1 VILNR
6 GGKLQQLQTVN
17 RENIEGE
24 YVEIR
29 LVPLS
34 EIEKLD
40 GILWEKNSKKHDID
54 KILESIERYGFQDAG
69 KWDKNLNGG
78 KGGIVFGNGRTEAL
92 ITGLIAAREA
102 GREAGREPPRGI
114 PIDKTTGEWCIPMK
128 FGVDC
133 AGEVEAMALAIDH
146 NNLQMSGFE
155 ASEISRLWESEGY
168 LAVLSE
174 IAEAGVV
181 PVTVDEDAI
190 ADMLL
195 AIGAEDEPV
204 ELGEDDLD
212 AVLDAAEADDYEIRV
227 KAGEIW
233 RLGRHYIAAGDCT
246 SKENIKQL
254 QAVSGCRGIEMV
266 WADPP
271 YGISIVA
278 TNGYIGGGE
287 ANNIPFGGVKG
298 ETPEQKQKRMGY
310 VGGGNCRRTTIAENA
325 AKKERLGSIGG
336 AKPFGSADVR
346 GSVGASNV
354 VKVNKYHPIAGDDL
368 IDVAVL
374 ATEVYLSL
382 FEKSVQC
389 WWGGNYYANSLPNT
403 NCWIVWDKENTGNF
417 ADAELAWTNQ
427 STAVRIFKHMWNGM
441 VKASEHGQ
449 KRVHPT
455 QKPVKLFT
463 WFAEKYGKSGDVIID
478 PFLGSGMSL
487 IGAEQMG
494 DRMIIGF
501 ELSEHYCSIILD
513 RWEALTGQTA
523 QLVGNL

>member
-1 VILNR
+1 V
-6 GGKLQQLQTVN
+6 QLSTASSK
-17 RENIEGE
+17 NIEGE

-40 GILWEKNSKKHDID
+40 GILWGKNSKKHDID
-54 KILESIERYGFQDAG
+54 KILESIERYGWVDAP

-92 ITGLIAAREA
+92 IAGLIAAREA
-102 GREAGREPPRGI
+102 GPTPPRGI
-114 PIDKTTGEWCIPMK
+114 PIDKTTGEWCIPIK
-128 FGVDC
+128 FGLDC
-133 AGEVEAMALAIDH
+133 ESEVEAMALAIDH
-146 NNLQMSGFE
+146 NNLQMAGFE
-155 ASEISRLWESEGY
+155 DSEISRLWEGEGY

-174 IAEAGVV
+174 IAEGGVV
-181 PVTVDEDAI
+181 PVTVDEEAI
-190 ADMLL
+190 ANMLL
-195 AIGAEDEPV
+195 AIGEKAEPESMR
-204 ELGEDDLD
+204 EDDVD
-212 AVLDAAEADDYEIRV
+212 AVLEAAEADDYEIRV

-233 RLGRHYIAAGDCT
+233 KLGRHYIAVGDCT
-246 SKENIKQL
+246 DGDNVKQL
-254 QAVSGCRGIEMV
+254 QAVSGCHSIEVV

-278 TNGYIGGGE
+278 TNGYVGGGE
-287 ANNIPFGGVKG
+287 ANNIPFGGVKD
-298 ETPEQKQKRMGY
+298 ETSAQKEKRMGY

-325 AKKERLGSIGG
+325 AKKERLGSVGG
-336 AKPFGSADVR
+336 AKPFGSTDVR
-346 GSVGASNV
+346 GSDGASNV
-354 VKVNKYHPIAGDDL
+354 VKVNKYHPIAGDDS

-374 ATEVYLSL
+374 ATEVYLKS
-382 FEKSVQC
+382 FDKSVQC

-427 STAVRIFKHMWNGM
+427 PTAVRIFKHMWNGM

-455 QKPVKLFT
+455 QKPIALAE
-463 WFAEKYGKSGDVIID
+463 WFFDKYGKSGDTIID

-487 IGAEQMG
+487 IAAEKMG
-494 DRMIIGF
+494 DRTVIGF
-501 ELSEHYCSIILD
+501 ELSPYYCSIILD
-513 RWEALTGQTA
+513 RFFKLTGA
-523 QLVGNL
+523 EPVCVGKLS

>member
-1 VILNR
+1 MQELT
-6 GGKLQQLQTVN
+6 TVSS
-17 RENIEGE
+17 ENITGE
-24 YVEIR
+24 FVEVR

-34 EIEKLD
+34 QIEKLD
-40 GILWEKNSKKHDID
+40 GILWGKNSKKHDIS
-54 KILESIERYGFQDAG
+54 KILESIDRYGFVDAA

-78 KGGIVFGNGRTEAL
+78 RGGIIFGNGRTEAL
-92 ITGLIAAREA
+92 ITGLIAARAE
-102 GREAGREPPRGI
+102 GREPPRGI

-133 AGEVEAMALAIDH
+133 AGEIEAMALAIDH

-181 PVTVDEDAI
+181 PVTVDEEAI

-195 AIGAEDEPV
+195 AIGAEDEP

-212 AVLDAAEADDYEIRV
+212 AVLDAADEDDYEIRV

-246 SKENIKQL
+246 SKENICRL
-254 QAVSGCRGIEMV
+254 QAVSGCRGIDMV

-278 TNGYIGGGE
+278 TNVTVGGGE
-287 ANNIPFGGVKG
+287 ANNIPFGGVKD
-298 ETPEQKQKRMGY
+298 ETPAQKEKRMGY
-310 VGGGNCRRTTIAENA
+310 VGGGNCRATTIAENA
-325 AKKERLGSIGG
+325 AKKERLGSTNG

-346 GSVGASNV
+346 GSDRASNV
-354 VKVNKYHPIAGDDL
+354 VKVNKYHPIAGDDS

-374 ATEVYLSL
+374 ATEVYLKS
-382 FEKSVQC
+382 FDKSVQC

-403 NCWIVWDKENTGNF
+403 NCWVVWDKENTGNF

-427 STAVRIFKHMWNGM
+427 PTAVRIFKHMWNGM

-455 QKPVKLFT
+455 QKPIALAE
-463 WFAEKYGKSGDVIID
+463 WFFDRYGRSGDTIID

-487 IGAEQMG
+487 IAAEKMG
-494 DRMIIGF
+494 DRTVLGF
-501 ELSEHYCSIILD
+501 ELAPHYCSIILD
-513 RWEALTGQTA
+513 RWEQLTGQTA
-523 QLVGNL
+523 QLVGSL